1 MRVGLIQEVT
11 IWEKIG
17 VAVIL
22 FYRTLRL
29 VLVSVMFS
37 NCNEHTLDKSAVYG
51 EHLVILVHLV

>member
-29 VLVSVMFS
+29 VHVSVMFS
-37 NCNEHTLDKSAVYG
+37 NCNEHTLDKSAVY
-51 EHLVILVHLV
+51 